1 VTDERPKPKYGELAP
16 EGWVW
21 KPPADPAHDETPD
34 APAQPGASGAP
45 SSWPAPRGPQLGAP
59 VPPPAPGAPP
69 GARSGQG
76 DRIAT
81 IVLLALGVLGTVNM
95 VTSLLTLPAV
105 MQELMGIYG
114 VSGVYAGDDAARTAG
129 IVGAALVV
137 PIYAFTVLISLR
149 RLRANKLTFFVP
161 LIGAVVA
168 FTVNTIVVLIA
179 LQADPA
185 VFDAI
190 SRMSL

>member
-21 KPPADPAHDETPD
+21 KPPTEATPD
-34 APAQPGASGAP
+34 EQPDATGQTRASGS
-45 SSWPAPRGPQLGAP
+45 SSWPAPRTPPVGAA
-59 VPPPAPGAPP
+59 VPPPLAGAGP

-81 IVLLALGVLGTVNM
+81 IVLLVLGVLGTFNM
-95 VTSLLTLPAV
+95 ITSLLTLPDV
-105 MQELMGIYG
+105 MQELMQFYG
-114 VSGVYAGDDAARTAG
+114 VSGTYTGADTARTAG
-129 IVGAALVV
+129 IAGAALVV
-137 PIYAFTVLISLR
+137 PIYLITALISLR
-149 RLRANKLTFFVP
+149 RLQAKKLAFFVP

-168 FTVNTIVVLIA
+168 FAVNTVVVLIA

-185 VFDAI
+185 MFDAI
-190 SRMSL
+190 TRVGL